1 MRRFLLNNWIILTI
15 CAALIASIIM
25 AIRNKATIDR
35 NSALQE
41 QSQKVKVLTKQIL
54 SETVHGLD
62 LGLRGF
68 ALSKEEKML
77 IPYRKAIEQNDQL
90 FAELKASLAEQ
101 QYPKIS
107 DLTNVQVE
115 VDAYIAL
122 CNRMIEVVKT
132 DTTLNKVVNMLRE
145 DPGYVVWKKYDD
157 FSRPLNQFEDA
168 IYEQALANY
177 NSAIRSNLILQ
188 ICIAV
193 LILPA
198 LFIFMGHLR
207 KEREAR
213 QQLVL
218 EVERNDRKFVFDPGT
233 DRSTDA
239 RKVIETSIKNSQA
252 ASDFIKEMANGN
264 YNVEW
269 KGLTEDN
276 KTLNEE
282 TIAGNLIDMREKLRL
297 VKKNDEQR
305 NWGNEGL
312 AKFSELVR
320 SHQTDSK
327 ELANRCVS
335 FLSRYLGAQQCSLF
349 IAEGEEGHR
358 YLSLEA
364 CYAFDR
370 KKWIEK
376 KIEVGSGLIGQA
388 FLEGDV
394 VQLKELPEGYTRIT
408 SGLGEATPRHLVIVP
423 VKNDVQT
430 VGLIEMASFHF
441 FEPHQI
447 TFLQK
452 AGEFLAAAII
462 SSQTTYKMKYLLEQA
477 QINEE
482 NMRQREEELRQNME
496 ELQATQ
502 EGLLRKERE
511 MQQHLESIDEQSYS
525 VNKTNQV

>member
-1 MRRFLLNNWIILTI
+1 MKKFLLNNWIILTI
-15 CAALIASIIM
+15 SAALIASIIM

-77 IPYRKAIEQNDQL
+77 IPYRKAIEQNNQI
-90 FAELKASLAEQ
+90 FAELKTLLAEQ
-101 QYPKIS
+101 HYEKLS
-107 DLTNVQVE
+107 DLRKVEAE
-115 VDAYIAL
+115 VDSYIAL
-122 CNRMIEVVKT
+122 CNRMIDAVKS
-132 DTTLNKVVNMLRE
+132 DTTLNKIVTMLQE

-157 FSRPLNQFEDA
+157 FSRPLNNFEDA

-177 NSAIRSNLILQ
+177 NSAIRNNLILQ
-188 ICIAV
+188 ICIAL

-198 LFIFMGHLR
+198 LFIFMGQLR

-218 EVERNDRKFVFDPGT
+218 EVEQNDRNFVFNPGT
-233 DRSTDA
+233 SRNIDA
-239 RKVIETSIKNSQA
+239 RKVIETSIKNSKA

-269 KGLTEDN
+269 KGLTDEN
-276 KTLNEE
+276 KSLNEE
-282 TIAGNLIDMREKLRL
+282 TLAGNLIDMREKLRL
-297 VKKNDEQR
+297 VKKTDEQR
-305 NWGNEGL
+305 NWSNEGL
-312 AKFSELVR
+312 AKFSEIVR
-320 SHQTDSK
+320 TNQSDSN

-335 FLSRYLGAQQCSLF
+335 FLAKYLNAQQCSLF
-349 IAEGEEGHR
+349 VLEGEAHHQ
-358 YLSLEA
+358 YLELAA

-376 KIEVGSGLIGQA
+376 KIEIGAGLIGQA

-408 SGLGEATPRHLVIVP
+408 SGLGEATPRHLIIVP
-423 VKNDVQT
+423 VKNDMQT
-430 VGLIEMASFHF
+430 VGLVEMASFHL
-441 FEPHQI
+441 FEEYHI
-447 TFLQK
+447 SFLQK
-452 AGEFLAAAII
+452 AGEFLASAILN
-462 SSQTTYKMKYLLEQA
+462 SQTTYKMKHLLEQA

-482 NMRQREEELRQNME
+482 NRRQREEELRQNME

-502 EGLLRKERE
+502 EGLLRKEKE
-511 MQQHLESIDEQSYS
+511 MQQHLAAMDEQSLAFTRAGK
-525 VNKTNQV
+525 V

>member
-1 MRRFLLNNWIILTI
+1 MRKFLLNNWIVLTI
-15 CAALIASIIM
+15 SAALIASIIM

-41 QSQKVKVLTKQIL
+41 QSQKVKILTKQIL

-77 IPYRKAIEQNDQL
+77 IPYRKAIEQNNQIFL
-90 FAELKASLAEQ
+90 ELKVLLEEQ
-101 QYPKIS
+101 RYPKLS
-107 DLTNVQVE
+107 DLKNVQAE
-115 VDAYIAL
+115 VGLYIAM
-122 CNRMIEVVKT
+122 CNRMVEVVKT
-132 DTTLNKVVNMLRE
+132 DTTLNNIVNMLQE

-157 FSRPLNQFEDA
+157 FSRPLNAFEDA

-213 QQLVL
+213 QQLVM

-233 DRSTDA
+233 ARSTDA
-239 RKVIETSIKNSQA
+239 QKVIEASIENSQA

-276 KTLNEE
+276 KALNEE

-297 VKKNDEQR
+297 VKQNDEQR

-312 AKFSELVR
+312 AKFSEIVR

-327 ELANRCVS
+327 DLSNRCVS
-335 FLSRYLGAQQCSLF
+335 FLSKYLAAQQCSLF
-349 IAEGEEGHR
+349 IVEGEDDHQ
-358 YLSLEA
+358 YLALAA

-370 KKWIEK
+370 KKWVEK
-376 KIEVGSGLIGQA
+376 KIEIGNGLIGQA

-394 VQLKELPEGYTRIT
+394 VQLKELPEGYTHIT
-408 SGLGEATPRHLVIVP
+408 SGLGEATPRHLIIVP

-441 FEPHQI
+441 FEAYQI
-447 TFLQK
+447 NFLQK
-452 AGEFLAAAII
+452 AGEFLASAII
-462 SSQTTYKMKYLLEQA
+462 NSQTTHKMKYLLEQA

-511 MQQHLESIDEQSYS
+511 MQQYLESIDEQSYS
-525 VNKTNQV
+525 ENKTSRV